1 MTINQLAK
9 TSLAVARSLGLQPEQ
24 ESKFATL
31 IMTECLFGNSPL
43 DQPGGYEEE
52 PEPPE
57 PAPTVPIE
65 TEPVKTTKKRIR
77 KMKEAA
83 AKVDPVRKLLC
94 RANTKCI
101 CSVCAKPLYTVLSD
115 IYDGLKA
122 EDFAAKFLPIG
133 HTKTIPIPT
142 RLRAIDGCVMTDCP
156 VCDGDMSLVLWG
168 KKPERD
174 FEDGSV
180 GSTGR
185 VE

>member
-24 ESKFATL
+24 EQKFATL

-57 PAPTVPIE
+57 PAPTAPIE

-83 AKVDPVRKLLC
+83 AKVDPVKKLLC
-94 RANTKCI
+94 KERHTSV
-101 CSVCAKPLYTVLSD
+101 CSVCSKKWMTNKDV
-115 IYDGLKA
+115 YDRMTI
-122 EDFAAKFLPIG
+122 EDFSGCFTPVD
-133 HTKTIPIPT
+133 HTKKLAVPT
-142 RLRAIDGCVMTDCP
+142 CIRAVDGCVMTDCP
-156 VCDGDMSLVLWG
+156 VCGGDMSLVLWG

-174 FEDGSV
+174 FEDGAV